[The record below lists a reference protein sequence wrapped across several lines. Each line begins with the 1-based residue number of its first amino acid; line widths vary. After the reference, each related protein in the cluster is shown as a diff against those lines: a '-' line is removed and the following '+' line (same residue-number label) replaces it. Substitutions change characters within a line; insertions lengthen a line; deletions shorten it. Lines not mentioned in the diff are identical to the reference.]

1 MENVP
6 KFEDESLNS
15 LANALPSFLLR
26 SKADNT
32 VKSYLRGL
40 GYWRIWTKN
49 FPEIDVLPVKESH
62 LALCIVSMIQ
72 MGTSFPALTQMCYG
86 VRWAQKLTGY
96 KDPLKLLKLR
106 WYVLFTIQQNV
117 YCSNLQPKKNQL
129 HHIILKNR
137 PGSLDIT
144 VRLYQIYA
152 CYLFAHLALLGSYA
166 IVNWLTFEETILFST
181 RNT

>member
-1 MENVP
+1 MEKVP

-49 FPEIDVLPVKESH
+49 FPEINVLPVKESH

-72 MGTSFPALTQMCYG
+72 MGTSFPTLTQMCYG
-86 VRWAQKLTGY
+86 VRWAHKLTGYGVRWAHKLTGY
-96 KDPLKLLKLR
+96 KDPLKAPLVRAIYDSAKRILSKPTTIKEPITPYHLKKLARKFGYSSATLLDLR
-106 WYVLFTIQQNV
+106 
-117 YCSNLQPKKNQL
+117 
-129 HHIILKNR
+129 
-137 PGSLDIT
+137 
-144 VRLYQIYA
+144 
-152 CYLFAHLALLGSYA
+152 LLS
-166 IVNWLTFEETILFST
+166 I
-181 RNT
+181 